1 MKIAI
6 MTQPL
11 GKNYGGMMQA
21 YALQKILRD
30 LGHDVTTIDYNNY
43 LQPSF
48 LKNVLR
54 LTYRSLKKFLGKRK
68 APINLDLKLEYVLE
82 NTHNFIQENISLS
95 ESINTEDG
103 LINHF
108 DNSNYHVVI
117 VGSDQTWRPKYSP
130 NIYNYFLSFLKEDKK
145 IQKIAYASSFGVD
158 DWEFTKEETLKCS
171 ILAPQFDAISVR
183 EESAVGLC
191 KKYLSVE
198 SECVVD
204 PTLLL
209 SKEDYIAL
217 LGSRY
222 NDGKEEGVFT
232 YVLDRNEGKKN
243 IINNISNKLSLQ
255 TFSCQANCSLTSL
268 ECESLDDY
276 KMPAVEDW
284 LASFANAKFVITD
297 SFHGVIF
304 SIIFNKKFI
313 AIGNVDR
320 GLARFK
326 SLLTMFH
333 LESRLVLNESNITD
347 SLINDEIDWS
357 VVSNLLGKNRQL
369 SKEFLINSIKPPV
382 MEYTDEV

>member
-21 YALQKILRD
+21 YALQKALRD
-30 LGHDVTTIDYNNY
+30 LGHNVTTIDYNNY
-43 LQPSF
+43 LQPSLF
-48 LKNVLR
+48 NNIVR
-54 LTYRSLKKFLGKRK
+54 LTYRSLKKLLGRRK

-82 NTHNFIQENISLS
+82 NTHNFIRENISLS
-95 ESINTEDG
+95 ESINTEVA

-108 DNSNYHVVI
+108 EDNNYDVVI

-130 NIYNYFLSFLKEDKK
+130 NIYNYFLSFLNKDKK
-145 IQKIAYASSFGVD
+145 IQKVAYASSFGVD
-158 DWEFTKEETLKCS
+158 EWEFSKEETEKCS
-171 ILAPQFDAISVR
+171 LLASQFDAISVR
-183 EESAVGLC
+183 ELSGVDLC

-217 LGSRY
+217 LGGRY
-222 NDGKEEGVFT
+222 NDGKEEGIFT
-232 YVLDRNEGKKN
+232 YVLDRNEAKKH
-243 IINNISNKLSLQ
+243 IINDIGNKLNLQ
-255 TFSCQANCSLTSL
+255 PFSCQANCSLTSL
-268 ECESLDDY
+268 ESKSLNDY

-304 SIIFNKKFI
+304 SIIFNKPFI
-313 AIGNVDR
+313 AIGNEGR

-326 SLLTMFH
+326 SLLQKFE
-333 LESRLVLNESNITD
+333 LENRLVLEESDISEELVNEVLHFDKID
-347 SLINDEIDWS
+347 KIKINEVI
-357 VVSNLLGKNRQL
+357 R
-369 SKEFLINSIKPPV
+369 SKFFLEMSIKGV
-382 MEYTDEV
+382 